1 MNLLCKVSDFPAT
14 NTIIYYFYLQKA
26 DKSTIV
32 CTFVE
37 NINIF
42 DLGDA
47 FEKLFHPLIFLKI
60 PVYDIG
66 MVFTISVKFISIFF
80 EEAERIKKSQ
90 RARGI
95 IKDNMKI
102 LEKLKLSLS
111 LFLPMFICGLNHAF
125 ELAAAM
131 DLRGYQGGNR
141 GRLKVL
147 KYQSRDYIFLF
158 GAMFLFIIQLIIKI
172 IF

>member
-1 MNLLCKVSDFPAT
+1 MCYRLISVSLLLLV
-14 NTIIYYFYLQKA
+14 
-26 DKSTIV
+26 
-32 CTFVE
+32 FVE

-102 LEKLKLSLS
+102 LEKLKKEVNN
-111 LFLPMFICGLNHAF
+111 I
-125 ELAAAM
+125 
-131 DLRGYQGGNR
+131 
-141 GRLKVL
+141 
-147 KYQSRDYIFLF
+147 
-158 GAMFLFIIQLIIKI
+158 
-172 IF
+172 